1 MSDTALAK
9 LSLSAV
15 SEAIEKGEVSSED
28 VTRNCLERLESAHPR
43 LNCVAGM
50 AAEAAL
56 DDARK
61 ADQVRSSGQSLGPL
75 HGVPLAHKDMY
86 YRKGRVS
93 ACGSKIRADF
103 VPEFT
108 ATVLGKLDAAG
119 ALDIARLNM
128 VEFAYG
134 LTGHNEITGN
144 VHNPWNL
151 DYITGGSSSG
161 PAVSVSAGLVYGT
174 LGSDTGGSIRFPA
187 SCCGLV
193 GMKPTYGRVSRYG
206 AMPLSHTLDHVGPLT
221 RTVRD
226 CALLT
231 QTIAGADPNDR
242 TCSTRTVGDYLSGLE
257 NLPKGLKVGVPSNY
271 FYDPIHPEVRV
282 RMTESLKV
290 FKDLGI
296 EVRELAMPETI
307 YASNAMVNLIAGVEG
322 ASHHALWLRERS
334 QDYGIQTLGR
344 LRAGL
349 LYLAVDYMEALN
361 LREVVLQDF
370 LERVFTQV
378 DVLHVPIVPIP
389 LPTLEESDVGANPG
403 FIDYIS
409 QLGHCTRPFDYLGL
423 PALAV
428 PAGTTSNGLPTGFQL
443 VGRPFAEASLFQ
455 TAAAFEAAS
464 PWTHPIED

>member
-1 MSDTALAK
+1 MSDRELAA

-15 SEAIEKGEVSSED
+15 AEAIQTGAVSSEE
-28 VTRNCLERLESAHPR
+28 VTRNCLERLETGHQR

-50 AAEAAL
+50 EAEAAL
-56 DDARK
+56 DEART
-61 ADQVRSSGQSLGPL
+61 ADQARSSGKELGPL

-86 YRKGRVS
+86 YRKGRIS
-93 ACGSKIRADF
+93 GCGSKIQEHF
-103 VPEFT
+103 VPEVTST
-108 ATVLGKLDAAG
+108 ALARLDAAG
-119 ALDIARLNM
+119 ALDIARLHM

-144 VHNPWNL
+144 VGNPWNPA
-151 DYITGGSSSG
+151 YITGGSSSG
-161 PAVSVSAGLVYGT
+161 PAAAVSAGLVYGT
-174 LGSDTGGSIRFPA
+174 LGSDTGGSIRFPS

-193 GMKPTYGRVSRYG
+193 GMKPTYGRVSRFG

-242 TCSTRTVGDYLSGLE
+242 TCSTREVGDYLSDLE
-257 NLPKGLKVGVPSNY
+257 TLPKGLKVGVPSNY
-271 FYDPIHPEVRV
+271 FYDPVHPEVRA
-282 RMTESLKV
+282 RMDESVQV
-290 FKDLGI
+290 FRGLGL

-307 YASNAMVNLIAGVEG
+307 QASNAMVNLIAGVEG
-322 ASHHALWLRERS
+322 ATRHARWLRERP
-334 QDYGIQTLGR
+334 QDYGTQTLGR

-349 LYLAVDYMEALN
+349 LYLATDYLEALN
-361 LREVVLQDF
+361 LREVALRDF
-370 LERVFTQV
+370 LELVFSQV
-378 DVLHVPIVPIP
+378 DVLHVPVVPIP

-423 PALAV
+423 PALSV

-443 VGRPFAEASLFQ
+443 VGRPFAEATLFQ
-455 TAAAFEAAS
+455 AAAAYETAA
-464 PWTHPIED
+464 PWTHPIQD

>member
-1 MSDTALAK
+1 MSDLELAQ

-15 SEAIEKGEVSSED
+15 ADAIQKGEVSSED
-28 VTRNCLERLESAHPR
+28 VTRNCLERLESGHAR

-50 AAEAAL
+50 DSEAAL
-56 DDARK
+56 DDARR
-61 ADQVRSSGQSLGPL
+61 ADQSRSSGESLGPL

-86 YRKGRVS
+86 YRQGRIS
-93 ACGSKIRADF
+93 ACGSQIRADF
-103 VPEFT
+103 VPENT
-108 ATVLGKLDAAG
+108 ATVLEKLDAAG
-119 ALDIARLNM
+119 ALDLARLNM

-134 LTGHNEITGN
+134 LTGHNEITGA
-144 VHNPWNL
+144 VRNPWNP

-161 PAVSVSAGLVYGT
+161 PAAAVSAGLVYGS

-206 AMPLSHTLDHVGPLT
+206 VMPLSHTLDHVGPLA

-231 QTIAGADPNDR
+231 QAIAGPDPKDR
-242 TCSTRTVGDYLSGLE
+242 TCSSRNVDDCLGGLE
-257 NLPKGLKVGVPSNY
+257 NLPKGLKVGVPTNY

-282 RMTESLKV
+282 RMSESLQV
-290 FKDLGI
+290 FKDLSV

-307 YASNAMVNLIAGVEG
+307 LSSNAMVNLIIGVEG
-322 ASHHALWLRERS
+322 ATRHARWLRERPH
-334 QDYGIQTLGR
+334 DYGTQTLGR

-349 LYLAVDYMEALN
+349 LFLATDYLEALN

-370 LERVFTQV
+370 LEVVFTQV
-378 DVLHVPIVPIP
+378 DVLHVPVVPIP

-423 PALAV
+423 PALSV

-443 VGRPFAEASLFQ
+443 VGRPFAEATLFQ
-455 TAAAFEAAS
+455 VAAAYESAA
-464 PWTHPIED
+464 PWTHPMLD